1 MSFDKF
7 QKQDLTRPRD
17 KAWDNWGKFEKEGD
31 KVEGILCDAFYREAQ
46 GQFPAKRGF
55 TLEQEDGK
63 LINIDIKRDPYFAIA
78 STDNVRVGDYLSME
92 LSEMRDMG
100 KGKYPAKI
108 YSFET
113 GVDPDEKDRMT
124 KMTVKDLEAAD
135 MANQSIESSEPDSTA
150 EEVPFE

>member
-7 QKQDLTRPRD
+7 KKQDLTRPRD

-31 KVEGILCDAFYREAQ
+31 KVEGILRDAFYREAQ

-63 LINIDIKRDPYFAIA
+63 LININIKREPYFAIA
-78 STDNVRVGDYLSME
+78 PTDNVRIGDYLSME
-92 LSEMRDMG
+92 LSKLKDMG
-100 KGKYPAKI
+100 KGKYAAKI

-113 GVDPDEKDRMT
+113 GIGPDATDRAT
-124 KMTVKDLEAAD
+124 QMTVKDLEAAD
-135 MANQSIESSEPDSTA
+135 MANQGVEEEEA
-150 EEVPFE
+150 EEVPFN

>member
-17 KAWDNWGKFEKEGD
+17 KAWDNWGKFDKEGD
-31 KVEGILCDAFYREAQ
+31 KVEGILRDAFFRKAE
-46 GQFPAKRGF
+46 GQFPDKRGF
-55 TLEQEDGK
+55 TLEQEDGT

-78 STDNVRVGDYLSME
+78 PTDGVRVGDYLSMT
-92 LSEMRDMG
+92 LSELRDMG

-113 GVDPDEKDRMT
+113 GVDPDAKDRM
-124 KMTVKDLEAAD
+124 KQLTVKELEAAD
-135 MANQSIESSEPDSTA
+135 MQNQGVESEGEEKA
-150 EEVPFE
+150 EDVPFN

>member
-7 QKQDLTRPRD
+7 KKQDLTRPRD

-31 KVEGILCDAFYREAQ
+31 KVEGILRDAFFREAQ

-63 LINIDIKRDPYFAIA
+63 LINIDIKREPYFAIA
-78 STDNVRVGDYLSME
+78 ATDEVRVGDYLSMT
-92 LSEMRDMG
+92 LSELKDMG

-113 GVDPDEKDRMT
+113 GIDPDNKERGT
-124 KMTVKDLEAAD
+124 QPTVKQLEAAD
-135 MANQSIESSEPDSTA
+135 MEAQGVVVDEEK
-150 EEVPFE
+150 EEVPF